1 MNIFCLPLLGESIW
15 KRCEGAAEGRE
26 LGGGTFGG
34 VVQGDVQVILCS
46 GGEDGDGQ
54 DVGGG
59 GVDDGHGGFDGG
71 ICDAGETGSYC
82 VEVEIVI
89 HSQIEDRNEEMEN
102 TGTSKEREQGLVE
115 IGPLPLS
122 FTLAA
127 SGTLSGSCPQTFSPI
142 MCRDLAINSDF
153 TFLRLFKEHFTNHP
167 IPQLSV
173 RRELGSEL
181 EMAVVEMS
189 LEQQV
194 QMIFY
199 M

>member
-1 MNIFCLPLLGESIW
+1 MMLCTVGE
-15 KRCEGAAEGRE
+15 G
-26 LGGGTFGG
+26 
-34 VVQGDVQVILCS
+34 
-46 GGEDGDGQ
+46 GDGQ

-59 GVDDGHGGFDGG
+59 GGGHGHGGFDGD

-127 SGTLSGSCPQTFSPI
+127 SGTLSGSCPETFSPI
-142 MCRDLAINSDF
+142 MCQNLAINSDF
-153 TFLRLFKEHFTNHP
+153 TFLRLFKERFNQPSPSSPLCQT
-167 IPQLSV
+167 
-173 RRELGSEL
+173 
-181 EMAVVEMS
+181 
-189 LEQQV
+189 
-194 QMIFY
+194 
-199 M
+199 